1 VTVSQVYEII
11 DAEKA
16 NFPVRMMCRAL
27 SVSRSGYYESRNREP
42 SQRDRRMAEVERKA
56 CAAFDASHGTYG
68 SPRLAE
74 QLRKNGET
82 VSTKTVAK
90 AMKNAGLVARTKRRF
105 KVTTDSRDTK
115 RIAPNLLARD
125 FVADAPNSVWV
136 GDVTALRLSSG
147 WDYLAVLLDLYSR
160 RVVGWQLSGSND
172 TQLAFD
178 ALRRALD
185 SRQPGH
191 GLIHHTDRGSPYASD
206 DYIAELDRVGALR
219 SMSRKG
225 DCWDNAVAESFFG
238 TLEQE
243 LVGQSDRWED
253 VEAARHAVGDYIN
266 HFYNAI
272 RRHRT
277 LGQRSPVDFETQACK
292 EALVA

>member
-147 WDYLAVLLDLYSR
+147 WGYLAVLLDLYSR

-225 DCWDNAVAESFFG
+225 DCWDNAVAESFFSSLEYECVEG
-238 TLEQE
+238 TVFRSLCDAYASIHDYIENFYNPERLHSTLDYVSPIEYEVRAALQ
-243 LVGQSDRWED
+243 
-253 VEAARHAVGDYIN
+253 EAA
-266 HFYNAI
+266 
-272 RRHRT
+272 
-277 LGQRSPVDFETQACK
+277 
-292 EALVA
+292 